1 MRKQKLSD
9 RRARHDPAYL
19 RAKAEN
25 YAGRAIYKLQEID
38 RKFRLLRAR
47 SRVLDLGCW
56 PGSWLQYVGERIGEE
71 GFALGI
77 DLDEVEIGLPNNIE
91 TRVGDVTKINCDVL
105 LERYGQ
111 FDVVLSDM
119 APNTTGIREADQWR
133 SEELFLA
140 ALDVASKVVR
150 PGGYF
155 AAKVFQGGRFPEL
168 LKGVRATFEEC
179 KPFRPDGTRP
189 GSLEQYVVGR
199 RRRRESTRT
208 ADQG

>member
-1 MRKQKLSD
+1 MVRKHPLSD

-38 RKFRLLRAR
+38 RKFRLIRHR
-47 SRVLDLGCW
+47 GRVLDLGCW
-56 PGSWLQYVGERIGEE
+56 PGSWLQYVGERIGDE

-77 DLDEVEIGLPNNIE
+77 DLDEVEIGLPSNIE
-91 TRVGDVTKINCDVL
+91 TRVGDVEKLNCDVL
-105 LERYGQ
+105 VERYGV

-133 SEELFLA
+133 SEELFLV
-140 ALDVASKVVR
+140 ALKVALAVLR
-150 PGGYF
+150 PGGHF
-155 AAKVFQGGRFPEL
+155 AAKVFQGGRFPDL
-168 LKGVRATFEEC
+168 LRAVRAGFEEC

-189 GSLEQYVVGR
+189 GSLEQYVVGKSR
-199 RRRRESTRT
+199 RRS
-208 ADQG
+208 